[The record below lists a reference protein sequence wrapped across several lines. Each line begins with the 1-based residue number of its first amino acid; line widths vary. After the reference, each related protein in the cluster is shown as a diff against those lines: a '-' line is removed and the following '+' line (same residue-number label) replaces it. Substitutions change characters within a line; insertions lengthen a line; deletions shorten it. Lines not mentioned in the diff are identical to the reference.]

1 MSDIIHDRYIILD
14 YNTKNE
20 KMYLSGA
27 SSKDAG
33 RKISTII
40 EITDTEK
47 YHSIIDEITEKELIV
62 M

>member
-20 KMYLSGA
+20 KIYLSGA

-33 RKISTII
+33 KKISTII
-40 EITDTEK
+40 EINDTEK
-47 YHSIIDEITEKELIV
+47 YHIIVDEIIEENFIIT
-62 M
+62 